1 MSCCDDKTPQG
12 QEKSG
17 LKGWVTG
24 PRRWMLL
31 GAVVVAGGLAMGWD
45 QLVLLG
51 IAPILVSLLP
61 CLVMCGL
68 GLCMMKCKD
77 KKGKATDQGEASDVQ
92 AKVEASDVQTNAE
105 ASPTA
110 SRETETAT
118 RQAVDHNEPTER
130 PVSKLQA

>member
-12 QEKSG
+12 QETSG

-51 IAPILVSLLP
+51 IAPILVTLLP
-61 CLVMCGL
+61 CLVMCGAM
-68 GLCMMKCKD
+68 CMMKCKD
-77 KKGKATDQGEASDVQ
+77 KKGKATEPGEAPDVQ
-92 AKVEASDVQTNAE
+92 ANVEAS
-105 ASPTA
+105 TA
-110 SRETETAT
+110 VTTETASAN
-118 RQAVDHNEPTER
+118 RQAADHQVPSKR
-130 PVSKLQA
+130 PISKLHA

>member
-12 QEKSG
+12 QEKSRLQG
-17 LKGWVTG
+17 LVTG

-31 GAVVVAGGLAMGWD
+31 GAVAVAGGLAMGWD

-77 KKGKATDQGEASDVQ
+77 KTGKATEPGDVTD
-92 AKVEASDVQTNAE
+92 VEASNAVS
-105 ASPTA
+105 AVTPSTA
-110 SRETETAT
+110 HQATA
-118 RQAVDHNEPTER
+118 HNTPTEQPGSELR
-130 PVSKLQA
+130 A

>member
-12 QEKSG
+12 QETSG

-51 IAPILVSLLP
+51 LAPILLILLP
-61 CLVMCGL
+61 CLVMCGAM
-68 GLCMMKCKD
+68 CMMKGKD
-77 KKGKATDQGEASDVQ
+77 KKGKATEQGEASDVQ
-92 AKVEASDVQTNAE
+92 AKVEAS
-105 ASPTA
+105 PTV
-110 SRETETAT
+110 SRETAFINRRET
-118 RQAVDHNEPTER
+118 DHNVPTEQ
-130 PVSKLQA
+130 PVSKLQAKPRGKG